1 MAGPDRRGRRAMTGR
16 DALDGAA
23 LERAA
28 EAALLAA
35 GTTAELDEAE
45 TAVLGKRS
53 ELAGAHRS
61 LGGLDA
67 EARRAVGQS
76 LHELRGRLEAT
87 AAARRAELARAERA
101 ATLEADRMDLTEVV
115 VSKVRSPVLRGHRHL
130 VTTTRDALEDVFVAM
145 GFKVDEGPEAETD
158 WYNFEALN
166 IPPAHP
172 ARGMYDSFYLD
183 LGEPETIV
191 LRTHTSPVQIRLMEK
206 AVATGSIPIHSVTP
220 GRCFRRDTADA
231 SHLPVFHQ
239 IEGLVVDHGITF
251 SDLAGTIET
260 FTTAYFGP
268 AIQSRLRPSYFPFT
282 EPSAEYDITCTIC
295 VGAGCRTCSN
305 TGWLELGG
313 CGMVDPAVFEAVGI
327 DPVEWSGFAWGFG
340 IERCAQMHHE
350 IADMRSLVE
359 NDLRFLRQY

>member
-1 MAGPDRRGRRAMTGR
+1 MPRPRSR
-16 DALDGAA
+16 
-23 LERAA
+23 
-28 EAALLAA
+28 AA

-61 LGGLDA
+61 LGGLDPD
-67 EARRAVGQS
+67 ARRAVGQS
-76 LHELRGRLEAT
+76 LHELRGRLETA
-87 AAARRAELARAERA
+87 AAARRAELAGAERVA
-101 ATLEADRMDLTEVV
+101 ALEADRMDLTEVV
-115 VSKVRSPVLRGHRHL
+115 VSEVRTPVLRGHRHL

-145 GFKVDEGPEAETD
+145 GFTVAEGPEAETD

-172 ARGMYDSFYLD
+172 ARGMYDTFYLD

-206 AVATGSIPIHSVTP
+206 AVASGSIPIHSVIP
-220 GRCFRRDTADA
+220 GRCYRRDTPTPAICPSSTRSRA
-231 SHLPVFHQ
+231 WWS
-239 IEGLVVDHGITF
+239 
-251 SDLAGTIET
+251 
-260 FTTAYFGP
+260 TTGSPSRTWPGPSRPSPPPTSGP
-268 AIQSRLRPSYFPFT
+268 AIHSRLRPSYFPFT

-295 VGAGCRTCSN
+295 MGAGCRTCSY

-327 DPVEWSGFAWGFG
+327 DPVEWSGFALGFG

-359 NDLRFLRQY
+359 NDLRFLRQYLSSGRARPVVVAPRLRPHRR